1 MSRARDISNFLVQD
15 SRLSNVD
22 SDYIQLRQAT
32 ADLSNLNASNLTSGT
47 IPNARYGTPT
57 FNGSNL
63 TNMSVSSTT
72 GSFTL
77 GHSLVSVS
85 VNSARYIKVGRICT
99 VHFYGRNTSYF
110 SGGGGSIQYFT
121 GLPFTSWNS
130 GDIVGGG
137 NMSYRHRY
145 GSVGGWNIV
154 ILNNSNRMYV
164 RYDGAEDTISN
175 GGSTE
180 MQKSEDWSSNNKYFV
195 ATATYITAS

>member
-137 NMSYRHRY
+137 NMSYRHR
-145 GSVGGWNIV
+145 
-154 ILNNSNRMYV
+154 
-164 RYDGAEDTISN
+164 
-175 GGSTE
+175 
-180 MQKSEDWSSNNKYFV
+180 
-195 ATATYITAS
+195 